1 MSSSARPQYMARLTA
16 HGERTRAGV
25 WHRGAVDVHDL
36 LDPPGRVRWY
46 VQIVATV
53 SVAAA
58 TVCSLIL
65 LASQLHGAVQSSS
78 VVVGLQ
84 LDTVLG
90 LVCLCS
96 ASWLLSLRVR
106 ARRPLVIVLVAI
118 AVLIGVTALLEHVA
132 GVELVTDR
140 SVDLGPPGRMGGN
153 TALLFICLG
162 GGMALGLG
170 QSHRTRKVSDALVL
184 SAAAIC
190 LFALTSRL
198 FGSRSQYPLATHD
211 PMVLSTAMIGI
222 ALSIATVLQR
232 AERGVGQLLGSSA
245 SGGVLAR
252 RLLPLLILAPI
263 AIAWLTL
270 LGVESGLFDAAVAS
284 ALSVVAGIVILVVVL
299 VYSGRA
305 VDRVE
310 AVRHGNEAQ
319 IRQMVHDIS
328 RNSEDLHRTN
338 RELESFS
345 YSVSHDLRAPIRH
358 IAGFAEL
365 LSKHAGERLDTRS
378 QKYLAAIIDSAQ
390 NAGLLIDELLEFS
403 RIGRAALHTR
413 DVDLGEIV
421 RDSWN
426 NLVMERR
433 GRDLQF
439 EVGALPAVHADPT
452 LIGVV
457 ITNLMSNAVKYTA
470 PRPHAVVEITARR
483 GGDEVIVDVRDNGV
497 GFDMRYADKLFG
509 VFQRLHGDEFPG
521 TGIGLATVKRIVER
535 HGGRIWADGK
545 LDAGATFRFALPAAK
560 EQR

>member
-1 MSSSARPQYMARLTA
+1 M
-16 HGERTRAGV
+16 
-25 WHRGAVDVHDL
+25 HDP
-36 LDPPGRVRWY
+36 LDKPGQARWY
-46 VQIVATV
+46 VRQVATV
-53 SVAAA
+53 AVAAA
-58 TVCSLIL
+58 TAFSLVL
-65 LASQLHGAVQSSS
+65 FASQLYRALNSPS

-96 ASWLLSLRVR
+96 ASWLLSLRVPGH
-106 ARRPLVIVLVAI
+106 RPLVIVLVAI
-118 AVLIGVTALLEHVA
+118 AVVIGAAALLEHLA
-132 GVELVTDR
+132 GVELVRDR

-170 QSHRTRKVSDALVL
+170 QSHRTRTVSDALVL

-198 FGSRSQYPLATHD
+198 FGSPSQYPLATND
-211 PMVLSTAMIGI
+211 PMLLSTAMIGV
-222 ALSIATVLQR
+222 ALSTATVLQR
-232 AERGVGQLLGSSA
+232 PERGVGQLLGSSA

-252 RLLPLLILAPI
+252 RLLPILILGPI

-284 ALSVVAGIVILVVVL
+284 ALSVVAGIIILVVVL
-299 VYSGRA
+299 VGSGRA
-305 VDRVE
+305 VDRLE

-328 RNSEDLHRTN
+328 RHSEDLHRTN

-365 LSKHAGERLDTRS
+365 LSNHAGQRLDAKS
-378 QKYLAAIIDSAQ
+378 QKYLTTIIDSAQ
-390 NAGLLIDELLEFS
+390 NAGVLIDELLDFS

-413 DVDLGEIV
+413 DLALGEIV

-433 GRDLQF
+433 GRDIRF

-457 ITNLMSNAVKYTA
+457 ITNLISNAVKYTA
-470 PRPHAVVEITARR
+470 PRPQAVVEITAKRD
-483 GGDEVIVDVRDNGV
+483 GDEVTVDVRDNGV
-497 GFDMRYADKLFG
+497 GFDMKYADKLFG

-521 TGIGLATVKRIVER
+521 TGIGLATVKRIIER
-535 HGGRIWADGK
+535 HRGRIWANGK
-545 LDAGATFRFALPAAK
+545 LDAGATFHFTLPAAK

>member
-1 MSSSARPQYMARLTA
+1 VIA
-16 HGERTRAGV
+16 HGERTRATV
-25 WHRGAVDVHDL
+25 WRTSTVAMHDP
-36 LDPPGRVRWY
+36 LDKPGQVRWY
-46 VQIVATV
+46 VRHVAMV
-53 SVAAA
+53 AIAAA
-58 TVCSLIL
+58 TAFTLIL
-65 LASQLHGAVQSSS
+65 LANQLHGALQSSS
-78 VVVGLQ
+78 VVVWLQ
-84 LDTVLG
+84 LDTGLG

-106 ARRPLVIVLVAI
+106 GGRPLVIVLVGI
-118 AVLIGVTALLEHVA
+118 AVLIGVAALLEHLA
-132 GVELVTDR
+132 GVELVSDR
-140 SVDLGPPGRMGGN
+140 SVELGPPGRMGGN
-153 TALLFICLG
+153 AALLFICLG

-170 QSHRTRKVSDALVL
+170 QSHRTRTVSDALVL

-198 FGSRSQYPLATHD
+198 FGSRSQYPLAAND
-211 PMVLSTAMIGI
+211 PMLLSTAMIGV
-222 ALSIATVLQR
+222 ALSTATVLQR
-232 AERGVGQLLGSSA
+232 PERGIGQLVGSSA

-252 RLLPLLILAPI
+252 RLLPILIVAPI

-284 ALSVVAGIVILVVVL
+284 ALSVVAGIIILVVVL
-299 VYSGRA
+299 VGSGHA
-305 VDRVE
+305 VDRLE

-319 IRQMVHDIS
+319 IRQMVQDIS
-328 RNSEDLHRTN
+328 RHSEDLHRTN

-365 LSKHAGERLDTRS
+365 LSKHAGQGLDAKS
-378 QKYLAAIIDSAQ
+378 QKYLATIIDAAQ
-390 NAGLLIDELLEFS
+390 NAGVLIDELLDFS

-413 DVDLGEIV
+413 DLDLGEIV

-433 GRDLQF
+433 GRDIRL

-457 ITNLMSNAVKYTA
+457 ITNLIANAVKYTA
-470 PRPHAVVEITARR
+470 PRPQAVVEITAKRD
-483 GGDEVIVDVRDNGV
+483 GDEVIVDVRDNGV
-497 GFDMRYADKLFG
+497 GFDMKYADKLFG

-535 HGGRIWADGK
+535 HRGRIWADGK
-545 LDAGATFRFALPAAK
+545 LDAGATFHFTLPTAK

>member
-1 MSSSARPQYMARLTA
+1 MHDPLDRPGQ
-16 HGERTRAGV
+16 
-25 WHRGAVDVHDL
+25 
-36 LDPPGRVRWY
+36 VRWY
-46 VQIVATV
+46 GRQVATLA
-53 SVAAA
+53 VAAA
-58 TVCSLIL
+58 TVFSLVL
-65 LASQLHGAVQSSS
+65 LASQLHRALGGSG

-106 ARRPLVIVLVAI
+106 GRRTLVIALAAI
-118 AVLIGVTALLEHVA
+118 AAVIGAAALVRHLA
-132 GVELVTDR
+132 GVELVGDH
-140 SVDLGPPGRMGGN
+140 SVDLGLPGRMGGN

-162 GGMALGLG
+162 AGMALGLG
-170 QSHRTRKVSDALVL
+170 QSHRIRTASDALVL

-198 FGSRSQYPLATHD
+198 FGSRSQYPLPTND
-211 PMVLSTAMIGI
+211 PMLLSTAVIGV
-222 ALSIATVLQR
+222 ALSAATVLQR
-232 AERGVGQLLGSSA
+232 PERGIGQLLGSSA

-252 RLLPLLILAPI
+252 RLLPIVIVAPI
-263 AIAWLTL
+263 AITWLTL

-284 ALSVVAGIVILVVVL
+284 ALSVVAGIIILVVVL
-299 VYSGRA
+299 VGSSRA
-305 VDRVE
+305 VDRLE
-310 AVRHGNEAQ
+310 TVRHGNEAQ
-319 IRQMVHDIS
+319 IRQMVQDIS
-328 RNSEDLHRTN
+328 RHSQDLHRTN

-365 LSKHAGERLDTRS
+365 LSNHAGARLDARS
-378 QKYLAAIIDSAQ
+378 QKYLTTIIDSAQ

-403 RIGRAALHTR
+403 RIGRAALHGR

-433 GRDLQF
+433 GRDIRF

-457 ITNLMSNAVKYTA
+457 VANLISNAVKYTA
-470 PRPHAVVEITARR
+470 PRPEAVIEITAKRD
-483 GGDEVIVDVRDNGV
+483 GHDVIVAVRDNGV
-497 GFDMRYADKLFG
+497 GFDMKYADKLFG

-521 TGIGLATVKRIVER
+521 AGIGLATVKRIVER
-535 HGGRIWADGK
+535 HGGRIWFESAPGEGTTFFFT
-545 LDAGATFRFALPAAK
+545 LAAAGPAS
-560 EQR
+560 